1 MIDIHSHILPGV
13 DDGASSIKESLHMLS
28 MARRQGIT
36 DVFATSHYS
45 KAFPNRDPEKLRRL
59 RDELMSRA
67 NRPVQGPEGRVK
79 CKRPIRIWTGQEIFY
94 SNSVIRLLEEGKLLT
109 LADSNYVLV
118 EFMPSVPYSEICT
131 AVRNLSRA
139 GYTPVVA
146 HAERYRCLRKG
157 KRVEELIDLDA
168 LIQMNYR
175 SVSGGWHDATA
186 RWCKD
191 NLKKRN
197 IHFMGTD
204 MHNIGSRMPD
214 TKEAMGWMRKHLDS
228 TYLRQITRENALRI
242 TENKIIK

>member
-13 DDGASSIKESLHMLS
+13 DDGASSMKESLHMLS

-67 NRPVQGPEGRVK
+67 NRPVKGPDGK
-79 CKRPIRIWTGQEIFY
+79 IKRRQPIRIWTGQEIFY

-139 GYTPVVA
+139 GYAPVVA

-157 KRVEELIDLDA
+157 
-168 LIQMNYR
+168 
-175 SVSGGWHDATA
+175 SV
-186 RWCKD
+186 
-191 NLKKRN
+191 
-197 IHFMGTD
+197 
-204 MHNIGSRMPD
+204 
-214 TKEAMGWMRKHLDS
+214 
-228 TYLRQITRENALRI
+228 
-242 TENKIIK
+242 

>member
-1 MIDIHSHILPGV
+1 M
-13 DDGASSIKESLHMLS
+13 
-28 MARRQGIT
+28 
-36 DVFATSHYS
+36 
-45 KAFPNRDPEKLRRL
+45 
-59 RDELMSRA
+59 
-67 NRPVQGPEGRVK
+67 
-79 CKRPIRIWTGQEIFY
+79 
-94 SNSVIRLLEEGKLLT
+94 
-109 LADSNYVLV
+109 
-118 EFMPSVPYSEICT
+118 PYSEICT

-157 KRVEELIDLDA
+157 KRVEELIDLEA

-228 TYLRQITRENALRI
+228 TYLRQIARENALRI

>member
-1 MIDIHSHILPGV
+1 M
-13 DDGASSIKESLHMLS
+13 
-28 MARRQGIT
+28 RRGI
-36 DVFATSHYS
+36 
-45 KAFPNRDPEKLRRL
+45 
-59 RDELMSRA
+59 
-67 NRPVQGPEGRVK
+67 
-79 CKRPIRIWTGQEIFY
+79 
-94 SNSVIRLLEEGKLLT
+94 
-109 LADSNYVLV
+109 
-118 EFMPSVPYSEICT
+118 
-131 AVRNLSRA
+131 
-139 GYTPVVA
+139 VA
-146 HAERYRCLRKG
+146 LKG
-157 KRVEELIDLDA
+157 KRVEELIDLEA

-204 MHNIGSRMPD
+204 MHIIGSRMPD

>member
-118 EFMPSVPYSEICT
+118 EFMPSVPYSEMYSGEES
-131 AVRNLSRA
+131 VKSRIYS
-139 GYTPVVA
+139 GSCSCG
-146 HAERYRCLRKG
+146 E
-157 KRVEELIDLDA
+157 
-168 LIQMNYR
+168 
-175 SVSGGWHDATA
+175 VS
-186 RWCKD
+186 
-191 NLKKRN
+191 L
-197 IHFMGTD
+197 
-204 MHNIGSRMPD
+204 P
-214 TKEAMGWMRKHLDS
+214 
-228 TYLRQITRENALRI
+228 
-242 TENKIIK
+242 

>member
-13 DDGASSIKESLHMLS
+13 DDGASSMKESLHMLS

-67 NRPVQGPEGRVK
+67 NRPVKGPDGK
-79 CKRPIRIWTGQEIFY
+79 I
-94 SNSVIRLLEEGKLLT
+94 SVIRLLEEGKLLT

-139 GYTPVVA
+139 GYAPVVA

-157 KRVEELIDLDA
+157 KRVEELIDLEA

-175 SVSGGWHDATA
+175 SVSGDWKDSTA

-191 NLKKRN
+191 NLKKKN

-204 MHNIGSRMPD
+204 MHNIGNRMPD
-214 TKEAMGWMRKHLDS
+214 TKEAMSWMRKHLDS
-228 TYLRQITRENALRI
+228 TYLKQITKENALRI
-242 TENKIIK
+242 AEDKIIK

>member
-1 MIDIHSHILPGV
+1 M
-13 DDGASSIKESLHMLS
+13 KESLHMLS

-45 KAFPNRDPEKLRRL
+45 KAFPNKDPEKLRRL

-67 NRPVQGPEGRVK
+67 NRPVQGPEGKVK

-157 KRVEELIDLDA
+157 KRVEELIDLEA

-214 TKEAMGWMRKHLDS
+214 TKDAMGWMRKHLDS

>member
-13 DDGASSIKESLHMLS
+13 DDGASSMKESLHMLS

-67 NRPVQGPEGRVK
+67 NRPVKGPDGK
-79 CKRPIRIWTGQEIFY
+79 IKRRQPIRIWTGQEIFY

-139 GYTPVVA
+139 EYAPVVA

-157 KRVEELIDLDA
+157 KRVEELIDLEA

-175 SVSGGWHDATA
+175 SVSGDWKDSTA

-191 NLKKRN
+191 NLKKKN

-204 MHNIGSRMPD
+204 MHNIGNRMPD
-214 TKEAMGWMRKHLDS
+214 TKEAMSWMRKHLDS
-228 TYLRQITRENALRI
+228 TYLRQITKENALRI
-242 TENKIIK
+242 AEGKIIK

>member
-1 MIDIHSHILPGV
+1 MERLDERKSSYAFYGEKTGNHRCVCNFTLFQSVSEQRSGEAET
-13 DDGASSIKESLHMLS
+13 AS
-28 MARRQGIT
+28 
-36 DVFATSHYS
+36 
-45 KAFPNRDPEKLRRL
+45 
-59 RDELMSRA
+59 DELMSRA
-67 NRPVQGPEGRVK
+67 NRPVQGPEGKVK

-157 KRVEELIDLDA
+157 KRVEELIDLEA

-228 TYLRQITRENALRI
+228 TYLRQITRE
-242 TENKIIK
+242 TD

>member
-1 MIDIHSHILPGV
+1 
-13 DDGASSIKESLHMLS
+13 
-28 MARRQGIT
+28 
-36 DVFATSHYS
+36 
-45 KAFPNRDPEKLRRL
+45 
-59 RDELMSRA
+59 MSRA
-67 NRPVQGPEGRVK
+67 NRPVKGPDGK
-79 CKRPIRIWTGQEIFY
+79 IKRRQPIRIWTGQEIFY

-139 GYTPVVA
+139 GYAPVVA

-157 KRVEELIDLDA
+157 KRVEELIDLEA

-175 SVSGGWHDATA
+175 SVSGDWKDSTA

-191 NLKKRN
+191 NLKKKN

-204 MHNIGSRMPD
+204 MHNIGNRMPD
-214 TKEAMGWMRKHLDS
+214 TKEAMSWMRKHLDS
-228 TYLRQITRENALRI
+228 TYLRQITKENALRI
-242 TENKIIK
+242 AEGKIIK